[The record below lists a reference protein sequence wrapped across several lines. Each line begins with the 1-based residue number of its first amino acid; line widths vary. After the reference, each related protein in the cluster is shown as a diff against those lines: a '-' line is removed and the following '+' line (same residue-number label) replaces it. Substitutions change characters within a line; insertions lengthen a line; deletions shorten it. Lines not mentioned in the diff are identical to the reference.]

1 MPRAKQAFQAAGFE
15 VVTAPTAY
23 TTRYNTNILSFIPS
37 ANALENTHIA
47 MHELIGMLW
56 YRLKS

>member
-15 VVTAPTAY
+15 VVTASTAY

-37 ANALENTHIA
+37 ANALENTHTA